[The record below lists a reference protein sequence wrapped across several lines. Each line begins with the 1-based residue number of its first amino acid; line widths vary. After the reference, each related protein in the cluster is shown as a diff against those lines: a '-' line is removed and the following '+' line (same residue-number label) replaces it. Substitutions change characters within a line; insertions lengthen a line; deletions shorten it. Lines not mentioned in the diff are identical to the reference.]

1 MDTDFI
7 QTCLEKMLQT
17 GTAVNQII
25 RHLHVTHFKWR
36 GVNPNVNS
44 VSHSLSPQTHLSHA
58 AAASHLSLS
67 HLLHLYF
74 LSKVRSTVRACEAES
89 TTTTCSSF
97 RSQQIGVW
105 MFLHILNKITL
116 EFVEVDPTG
125 RYGRVKPLS
134 LSLSLSLYCYLL
146 LSLNVAVQWNPWQK
160 SFKDTVRILIL
171 KQPEQPI
178 S

>member
-1 MDTDFI
+1 
-7 QTCLEKMLQT
+7 ML
-17 GTAVNQII
+17 TALATVFLLK
-25 RHLHVTHFKWR
+25 HT
-36 GVNPNVNS
+36 
-44 VSHSLSPQTHLSHA
+44 SPTQQQPHT
-58 AAASHLSLS
+58 SLS

-134 LSLSLSLYCYLL
+134 LSLSLSIAMYFWVWILDSFVCCSTMK
-146 LSLNVAVQWNPWQK
+146 SLAKELQRHCKN
-160 SFKDTVRILIL
+160 SY
-171 KQPEQPI
+171 